1 MGSSPDIVI
10 LMEKGKMEQGTIL
23 KDRED
28 FRLRIRNGDLSP
40 QMHFLN
46 ARIVGAP
53 EVIFRLFGYEM
64 KHGRAVT
71 HLCTRPPGARRRAM
85 ARLNL
90 NAQDADAFNLR
101 FFDGTLEQYAR
112 RPKGVVDGVDFGA
125 MLYPEFHRAFEVKK
139 WRDMTAGQ
147 RDRSNVEMRC
157 IALPGEDEGAMLVD
171 DALAGGPHEHSKWV
185 VARESVRPVWYDW
198 MLPSKHG
205 TLYFYQRLLLRT
217 PWRDS
222 TPESQLIIA
231 QLQRCS
237 TLSPTA
243 RHLI

>member
-1 MGSSPDIVI
+1 
-10 LMEKGKMEQGTIL
+10 
-23 KDRED
+23 
-28 FRLRIRNGDLSP
+28 
-40 QMHFLN
+40 
-46 ARIVGAP
+46 
-53 EVIFRLFGYEM
+53 
-64 KHGRAVT
+64 
-71 HLCTRPPGARRRAM
+71 
-85 ARLNL
+85 
-90 NAQDADAFNLR
+90 
-101 FFDGTLEQYAR
+101 
-112 RPKGVVDGVDFGA
+112 
-125 MLYPEFHRAFEVKK
+125 
-139 WRDMTAGQ
+139 MTAGQ

-243 RHLI
+243 RHLALDLMFMILFLMDEKDPGLRVSVKKSA